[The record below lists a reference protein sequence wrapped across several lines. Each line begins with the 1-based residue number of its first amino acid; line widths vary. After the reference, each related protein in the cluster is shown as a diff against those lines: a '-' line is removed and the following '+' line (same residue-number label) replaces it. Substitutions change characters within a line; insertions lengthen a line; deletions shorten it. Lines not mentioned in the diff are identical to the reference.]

1 MKNYVLPKEGLE
13 VLLLAL
19 QIFEKQGSKYPSIVT
34 EEHFAI
40 AQKMT
45 RELLVMTTTLTEGRE
60 NDTNENGITNSREI
74 PEGS

>member
-1 MKNYVLPKEGLE
+1 MKNYVLPEEGLE

-19 QIFEKQGSKYPSIVT
+19 QIFEKQGSKYPGIVT

-40 AQKMT
+40 AKRMT

-60 NDTNENGITNSREI
+60 NDTNENGLTNSGEV
-74 PEGS
+74 PEGT